1 MKLLTRYILS
11 ELLKV
16 FGITLTAMT
25 AIMIIVGVA
34 VEAGQQGLGP
44 VAILQLIPYVL
55 PNALL
60 FAVPG
65 TILFTVCSVYGRL
78 SSANEVVAVKSLGI
92 SPAAIVVPAY
102 VLAFILSVITVWL
115 NDVAVSWGREGM
127 HRVVIQSVEE
137 ITYGM
142 LRTHKSY
149 STNRFSITVKAVD
162 GRMLIRP
169 VLIVY
174 GTAGEAPITI
184 TAQEA
189 YLRSDLEKNMLTV
202 VLRDGRMEFH
212 GKATLAFKD
221 TIEHEIPLSD
231 AAKKGKQRGKP
242 SNYPLRNI
250 STEIATQREKI
261 DQLERASAAE
271 AAFQMVSGDLDELTS
286 TSWNGVEHQIVMAR
300 ERESRLRTEPY
311 RRLANGFSC
320 LCFVMVGAPLAI
332 WRRYADVWTAFGLCF
347 MPILI
352 VYYPLLLMGVSR
364 AKCGAWPPYS
374 VWLGNMI
381 LALTGIWLLRKVWRY

>member
-1 MKLLTRYILS
+1 M
-11 ELLKV
+11 
-16 FGITLTAMT
+16 TLTAMT

-34 VEAGQQGLGP
+34 LEASQQGLGP

-60 FAVPG
+60 FAIPG
-65 TILFTVCSVYGRL
+65 TILFTVCGVYGRI

-92 SPAAIVVPAY
+92 SPAAVIAPAY
-102 VLAFILSVITVWL
+102 VLAFILSVVTVWL
-115 NDVAVSWGREGM
+115 NDVAVSWGRDGV

-149 STNRFSITVKAVD
+149 STSRFSITVKAVE
-162 GRMLIRP
+162 GRMLVRP

-174 GTAGEAPITI
+174 GSAGEAPITI

-202 VLRDGRMEFH
+202 LLHDGRMDFH
-212 GKATLAFKD
+212 GNATLDFDK
-221 TIEHEIPLSD
+221 IEHEIPLSD
-231 AAKKGKQRGKP
+231 AAKKGQQHGKP
-242 SNYPLRNI
+242 SNYPLRKI
-250 STEIATQREKI
+250 STEIVTQREKI
-261 DQLERASAAE
+261 DQLERTFAAE

-286 TSWNGVEHQIVMAR
+286 ASWTGVENQLAMAR
-300 ERESRLRTEPY
+300 ERESRLKTEPY

-320 LCFVMVGAPLAI
+320 LCFVMVGAPLAV

-352 VYYPLLLMGVSR
+352 VYYPLLLVGVSR

-374 VWLGNMI
+374 VWLGNII
-381 LALTGIWLLRKVWRY
+381 LALAGLWLLRKVWRY